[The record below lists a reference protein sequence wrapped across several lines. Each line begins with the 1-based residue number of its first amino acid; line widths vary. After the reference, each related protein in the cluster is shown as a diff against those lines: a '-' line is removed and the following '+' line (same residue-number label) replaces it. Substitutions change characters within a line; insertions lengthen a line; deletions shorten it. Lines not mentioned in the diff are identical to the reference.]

1 MNKNEKSQEVDYKTK
16 FCLKYF
22 GKTGWRLDID
32 YVDVRLENRSGRP
45 ILYIEAKDKI
55 NCDGED
61 RRRAIA
67 QAILTNKRQNLPLDK
82 IGILYYDTKHER
94 DMLELIVCDDSVL
107 FCPEVKWHA
116 EKPSEPTDDAVNHL
130 NDRVEEKIT
139 KYKGEEEISAFWQ
152 GFKKTKQTSIKITAK
167 NCKFVYAQWKTE
179 VKFERSH
186 IDEQELVDLFLADML
201 NNANYKEK
209 NGCFEQDL
217 IRNNTNISL
226 YKIQPNGIAYRSEWY
241 GFADRKAHDDFWK
254 RYFRPP
260 VKDEFLKIKE
270 HSNELYSEGFRKST
284 GQEYTPSA
292 FVALQNELIARHYN
306 MNDFIVFDP
315 CAGVGNL
322 QIDFGRDYRDNCYLS
337 TLLEGDVD
345 QCKLKK
351 FSNVIQFDYMTD
363 WERQP
368 RFHYKGELRTVDEI
382 AAIEGRKLMIVMN
395 PPFVRPSAG
404 FRYDRSIEFFR
415 KVLLLNPDVIVFY
428 CKTEFFF
435 RDETCRVFV
444 SSGYKIREHV
454 MSDAKKTFK
463 LSGWPISLVVFDRL
477 EGTVID
483 PGHTPVQRYELE
495 DGKMVF
501 KGDYDYDNSR
511 PSLVVE
517 CEAALYASAHGLR
530 LGQWTNQ
537 SYCTILSNRS
547 THSQLITTQNLR
559 LALILKGI
567 NFNSHPKYYERNDLT
582 LKGHVEDISEEL
594 ANDAIMH
601 ALVYKGCN
609 FSNKEGVK
617 NYIMPFTADELGC
630 GRNELYVLFPSND
643 YSIPFPDGE
652 EETQAFDFREWMKAE
667 VHLSKE
673 AQAVYNA
680 ALDITRY
687 YHTQDAYAD
696 GRNWNDS
703 FYDIKNVI
711 MNKDATAYQTRN
723 DANDRRITR
732 VRTATEVLGFS
743 PINIRKMTSEEFWPM
758 FDQFFIA
765 QRKLA
770 EKINRELLEQNL
782 MLWEHENI
790 F

>member
-1 MNKNEKSQEVDYKTK
+1 
-16 FCLKYF
+16 
-22 GKTGWRLDID
+22 
-32 YVDVRLENRSGRP
+32 
-45 ILYIEAKDKI
+45 
-55 NCDGED
+55 
-61 RRRAIA
+61 
-67 QAILTNKRQNLPLDK
+67 
-82 IGILYYDTKHER
+82 
-94 DMLELIVCDDSVL
+94 
-107 FCPEVKWHA
+107 
-116 EKPSEPTDDAVNHL
+116 
-130 NDRVEEKIT
+130 
-139 KYKGEEEISAFWQ
+139 
-152 GFKKTKQTSIKITAK
+152 
-167 NCKFVYAQWKTE
+167 
-179 VKFERSH
+179 
-186 IDEQELVDLFLADML
+186 
-201 NNANYKEK
+201 
-209 NGCFEQDL
+209 
-217 IRNNTNISL
+217 
-226 YKIQPNGIAYRSEWY
+226 
-241 GFADRKAHDDFWK
+241 
-254 RYFRPP
+254 
-260 VKDEFLKIKE
+260 
-270 HSNELYSEGFRKST
+270 
-284 GQEYTPSA
+284 
-292 FVALQNELIARHYN
+292 
-306 MNDFIVFDP
+306 
-315 CAGVGNL
+315 
-322 QIDFGRDYRDNCYLS
+322 
-337 TLLEGDVD
+337 
-345 QCKLKK
+345 
-351 FSNVIQFDYMTD
+351 
-363 WERQP
+363 
-368 RFHYKGELRTVDEI
+368 
-382 AAIEGRKLMIVMN
+382 
-395 PPFVRPSAG
+395 
-404 FRYDRSIEFFR
+404 
-415 KVLLLNPDVIVFY
+415 
-428 CKTEFFF
+428 
-435 RDETCRVFV
+435 
-444 SSGYKIREHV
+444 

-517 CEAALYASAHGLR
+517 CETALHASAQGLR

-582 LKGHVEDISEEL
+582 LKGHIEDINDEL

-601 ALVYKGCN
+601 ALFYKGCN
-609 FSNKEGVK
+609 FSNKEGEK
-617 NYIMPFTADELGC
+617 NYIMPFTAEELGC

-652 EETQAFDFREWMKAE
+652 EETQAFDFRKWMNTE

-703 FYDIKNVI
+703 FYDIKNAI
-711 MNKDATAYQTRN
+711 MNKDAAAYQTRN
-723 DANDRRITR
+723 NANDRRITR
-732 VRTATEVLGFS
+732 VRTATEVRGFS

-758 FDQFFIA
+758 FDRFFIA
-765 QRKLA
+765 QRMLA